1 MQNGFEHNSFGFE
14 DRTFPKI
21 DSESLSS
28 TLSESIK
35 RLDTFID
42 YLLIKSGAKWP
53 KNDLSFKVQFLSCCI
68 SKTAEAARKCCMRE
82 L

>member
-1 MQNGFEHNSFGFE
+1 MQNGFEHNSFNFE

-28 TLSESIK
+28 TLSGFIK

-53 KNDLSFKVQFLSCCI
+53 KNDLSLKCNFCPAVS
-68 SKTAEAARKCCMRE
+68 RKRLKLQE
-82 L
+82 NVV